1 MGTIRKRG
9 KTWYIDY
16 RVNGKRTVKA
26 ISHYKDIAK
35 LALANIEIKIAK
47 KEAGLLTI
55 DKSIS
60 KYVPQFLSY
69 IKAHS
74 KPLTTRKYTSVCEH
88 FTRFLGTNA
97 DSPTRLFQISPSIIE
112 QYKLHRLN
120 IVKPQTVSNELN
132 CLHHFF
138 RYAVS
143 MKYIASNPTQDIKKI
158 PPAKKKVPRFLTE
171 DEIARL
177 TSQCSPRLRDITTVL
192 LNTGLRWGE
201 LQNLEWNDI
210 DWNEKMIHIRVK
222 ERWSPKGD
230 ERRIPMNEPVQETL
244 RNLPRRSNWVF
255 TTSTGN
261 HVRQQGT
268 WTAFKKACQRAGLE
282 NVTLHTLRHT
292 FASHLVMAGVDLATV
307 SKLLGHKDI
316 STTMIY
322 SHLSPDHLK
331 QAVEKLELCMED
343 ALTSA

>member
-1 MGTIRKRG
+1 MATIRKRG

-16 RVNGKRTVKA
+16 RVSGKRRVRA
-26 ISHYKDIAK
+26 IGPYKEIAK
-35 LALANIEIKIAK
+35 LALADIELKIARNR
-47 KEAGLLTI
+47 AGLELI
-55 DKSIS
+55 DKKLSE
-60 KYVPQFLSY
+60 YNPQFLSY

-74 KPLTTRKYTSVCEH
+74 KPLTLRKYMEVCEH
-88 FTRFLGTNA
+88 LTNFLDTIEDPPA
-97 DSPTRLFQISPSIIE
+97 KLSQVSPSIIE

-120 IVKPQTVSNELN
+120 MVKPQTVSNELS

-158 PPAKKKVPRFLTE
+158 RPKKRIPRFLTE
-171 DEIARL
+171 DEITKL
-177 TSQCSPRLRDITTVL
+177 ISECSPRLRNVITVL
-192 LNTGLRWGE
+192 LNTGMRWGE

-210 DWNEKMIHIRVK
+210 DWNEKMIHIRIK
-222 ERWSPKGD
+222 EDWSPKGD
-230 ERRIPMNEPVQETL
+230 ERTIPMNHPVQKVL
-244 RNLPRRSNWVF
+244 RSLSNKSNWVF

-268 WTAFKKACQRAGLE
+268 WTAFKKACQRAKLE

-316 STTMIY
+316 GTTMIY
-322 SHLSPDHLK
+322 SHLSPRHLR
-331 QAVEKLELCMED
+331 QAMERLKL
-343 ALTSA
+343 